1 MLGTSHP
8 GVQLVA
14 SSQGAE
20 IEDAVLSAS
29 TAADLLHLL
38 HRAPEL
44 GASWSSGAAPPTA
57 PQAHYGGC

>member
-38 HRAPEL
+38 H
-44 GASWSSGAAPPTA
+44 
-57 PQAHYGGC
+57 